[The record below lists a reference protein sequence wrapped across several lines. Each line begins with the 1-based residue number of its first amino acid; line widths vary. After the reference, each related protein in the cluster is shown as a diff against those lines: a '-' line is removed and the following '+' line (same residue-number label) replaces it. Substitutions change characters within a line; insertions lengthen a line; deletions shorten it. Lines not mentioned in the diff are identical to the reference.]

1 MRLLLALLL
10 VPVSIAASDGRE
22 LLDAALEKCIRLQSL
37 EPAGTYSCGT
47 EFLKAS
53 RLPAP

>member
-37 EPAGTYSCGT
+37 ESCRDILVRYGV
-47 EFLKAS
+47 LKAS